1 MARTRPV
8 TWDTAY
14 GFELYMKG
22 CSDNEIAEK
31 VGTKPQNVGFWRRK
45 HWAAAKPMPDEN
57 TPPSANITEEKKEQH
72 DIPLDDALLP
82 ISQAL
87 QRLRAYERTGLT
99 PEKLVLMKQR
109 VQRVGHAVEELQNAL
124 REFWEGEY

>member
-31 VGTKPQNVGFWRRK
+31 VGTEPGNVGYWRRK
-45 HWAAAKPMPDEN
+45 HWAAAKPMPEESA
-57 TPPSANITEEKKEQH
+57 PPSDNIAEEKKEQPREVPM
-72 DIPLDDALLP
+72 DEALLP

-87 QRLRAYERTGLT
+87 GRLRAFLSCEDAKRALKERRK
-99 PEKLVLMKQR
+99 E
-109 VQRVGHAVEELQNAL
+109 NATNNH
-124 REFWEGEY
+124 G